1 MGQFKNPEGESEVL
15 EEATEY
21 LIQQAIRLGD
31 DEEDDLD
38 SPIEQAQTFTPV
50 SAAAQLEGHRL
61 PESGVASNRSAPAM
75 GHDAECTASEALWE
89 SREPAMSGDHATKSE
104 PAPIDA
110 TIWAR
115 RSQAEEAEQH
125 DSYSSEQLDIDV
137 GPELS
142 EEQVAQLALATA
154 RQSSTWGR
162 IIRPPRKKGR
172 HVILDLCTPLS
183 ALPQHRQAELSAS
196 RPAPSGAEGELGPL
210 HGCGR
215 HSGSIHAS
223 KLSSLSPVSLS
234 ADTLPER
241 GIRRVHCLLHLLIC
255 YLFFAQVT
263 RILQSMRERRK
274 RAFLCGRCWQQRTR
288 RPGLDPRGMHW
299 QETPSGEI
307 SGHRTTSTGP
317 SSQRLKASHSS

>member
-1 MGQFKNPEGESEVL
+1 MGQFKDPEGESEVL

-50 SAAAQLEGHRL
+50 SAAAQLEATDCPRAVL
-61 PESGVASNRSAPAM
+61 PRIVQHQLWATMQNAQRARRYGRAESQQCQETMPQRASLPA
-75 GHDAECTASEALWE
+75 
-89 SREPAMSGDHATKSE
+89 
-104 PAPIDA
+104 IDA

-263 RILQSMRERRK
+263 RILQSMREQTEEGVLVRQVLAAADKKTWLGPAGYALARDSK
-274 RAFLCGRCWQQRTR
+274 WGDLWPSYYINRAIITKIESKPQ
-288 RPGLDPRGMHW
+288 
-299 QETPSGEI
+299 
-307 SGHRTTSTGP
+307 
-317 SSQRLKASHSS
+317 